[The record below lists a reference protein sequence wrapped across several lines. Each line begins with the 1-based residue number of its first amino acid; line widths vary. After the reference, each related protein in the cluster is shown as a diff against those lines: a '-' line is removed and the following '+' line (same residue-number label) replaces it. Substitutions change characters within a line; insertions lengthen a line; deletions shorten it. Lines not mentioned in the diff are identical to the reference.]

1 MTSRRRKP
9 ENRLALSSS
18 PSSCCFN
25 QCTQQQQ
32 QCAAYPYNPVT
43 WRCAAARLAHTRL
56 VANTTDGANPLRQ
69 VSVRAVAACA
79 PRKLLARLP
88 RDAAGVAGLAA
99 SGLALPAQ
107 VAASQRVAGKFLL
120 CLPRNAGGEGIAIFG
135 GGPLFLMT
143 STAPPVEVASD
154 FTSSLTYT
162 PLVSRRGSSSYY
174 LAVTAIAVDKAPVGL
189 PKDALAGG
197 GGVVLGTTA
206 AYTEL
211 RPDVYWP
218 VVGAFDRAL
227 RRSWNNTKRVAA
239 VAPFELC
246 YDSKTLPGP
255 TRIGW
260 LVPEIVLMLEG
271 GRKTNWTFGGLN
283 TMVDVNGFTAACFGF
298 LKMKPEKD
306 GGYGGKPAVVLGGFQ
321 MEDHVLQFDLEKR
334 RLGHALVLAP
344 WRTLEG
350 TSSALGVTLDKTTT
364 TKCKAYPYNPI
375 TGKCAAANLV
385 HTRLVANT
393 TDGKTPLQQVSVR
406 AVAACAPPSILA
418 SMPKDVTGVAGL
430 SAAGLALP
438 AQVAA
443 SQGVAR
449 KFLLCLPRRG
459 EGVAIFG
466 GGPLFLLP
474 ESSMGDLTTALA
486 FTRLVTRKDNPL
498 YYIPVE
504 AIAVN
509 NAPVTLPAN
518 VLAGG
523 GGVVL
528 CSRVSYTMLRPD
540 VYRPVVDA
548 FERALARSDAKV
560 SAAAPF
566 ELCYKSSML
575 GNTRLG
581 YAVPD
586 VALVLEGGKSWTFT
600 GSSSMVD
607 VDGQTA
613 CFAFVE
619 MKGVKSGDPS
629 AAGAVVGGFQMED
642 HLLQFDIEKMQLGFA
657 KNHIG
662 HEAVK
667 NASYHPP
674 GCPRT
679 GYGVADEEDRFRCK
693 CTAHP
698 YNPFAGDKS
707 ATGDLTRVTLSANA
721 TDGHNPLRPVSF
733 TAVAACA
740 PPSLLANLPAG
751 AAGVAG
757 LAASRV
763 ALPAQVAREEKVPD
777 KFLLCLPRSSGDG
790 VAIFGGGPLF
800 LMTVTAPPVEVETDF
815 ASSLTY
821 TPLLS
826 RRGSSSYYLPVN
838 AIAVDKEQVKLPAAD
853 TLAAGGVVLS
863 TRAPYTALR
872 PDVYRPFVDAFDKA
886 LKSQSNSK
894 RVAAVA
900 PFELCYDSKTLP
912 GPTRI
917 GWLVPDIVL
926 VLDGG
931 KTNWT
936 FGGLNTMVD
945 VNGFTAACFGFV
957 EMKVKPEKKG
967 GYGGAPAVE
976 IGGFQMED
984 HVLQFDLEK
993 RQLGFAS
1000 YHPPDCPRTGHG
1012 VADEDDPFR
1021 CKCTAHP
1028 YNPVARRSASGDLTR
1043 VTVTANDTVGHNPL
1057 HPVSFPAVAACAP
1070 PSLLANLP
1078 AGAAG
1083 VAGLARSRVSL
1094 PVQAA
1099 RAQKVA
1105 NKFALCL
1112 PSGGNGVGVAIFGGG
1127 PLFLLPP
1134 GSPDVTARLAGTTP
1148 LVRKAANPGYYVS
1161 AKGGVAV
1168 NQEGVQRGP
1177 LVVGLSSRVP
1187 YTELRSDVYG
1197 AVVKAFDK
1205 ATAGRKR
1212 VTPAVA
1218 PFELCYDSR
1227 ELGSTR
1233 LGYAVPQVDLM
1244 MDGGANWTVFG
1255 GNSLVQMDDNTA
1267 CFGFVKMPPEEEE
1280 KAAAAVV
1287 IGGFQM
1293 ENNLLVFDEEKQ
1305 QLGFSGL
1312 LFGPP
1317 RIRIFRRFEIN
1328 GSHPAPGFS
1337 YLLHA
1342 YFLIRLTLTRL
1353 HHFCRRPPP
1362 PVSAQLPRRSL
1373 PSSVIPHH
1381 HRLPIGSTR
1390 APAAAAI
1397 ANQLKIDAHVTSTG
1411 STRGPPLPAV
1421 PPPLCCHLDNLHHRP
1436 ASYPKLPLCH
1446 CYDDAGG
1453 ATKCAAHPYNPVA
1466 GGSCASGDLT
1476 RVTLSANATDGKNPL
1491 YPVTFPAVAS
1501 CARESLLANL
1511 PGGAAGVAGLAR
1523 SELSLPAQV
1532 AATQSVARKLALCLP
1547 SGGNGVAVFG
1557 GGPLYLLPPW
1567 LIEITSSMGSTPLRR
1582 YQDQPGY
1589 YIWIN
1594 GININQIPV
1603 PLLGHNSNYNVNGG
1617 EIVVGF
1623 STTVA

>member
-1 MTSRRRKP
+1 MAYTGRHLVGARQIRTRVQRDALLATSVHASVDRSP
-9 ENRLALSSS
+9 SLIAMVAGSLLHCVTIEMSEICDRLALYNKHEHRSRDASTASHRPAHQRSTMKMPRPS
-18 PSSCCFN
+18 P
-25 QCTQQQQ
+25 
-32 QCAAYPYNPVT
+32 
-43 WRCAAARLAHTRL
+43 
-56 VANTTDGANPLRQ
+56 ANLLL
-69 VSVRAVAACA
+69 
-79 PRKLLARLP
+79 LLATSL
-88 RDAAGVAGLAA
+88 
-99 SGLALPAQ
+99 LALPWPASCGNPVLIP
-107 VAASQRVAGKFLL
+107 VAKEPATSLYTILIRDGAPHLVDLA
-120 CLPRNAGGEGIAIFG
+120 
-135 GGPLFLMT
+135 GPLLWSTCAADHLPAAFT
-143 STAPPVEVASD
+143 CNSTACTDANAYRAP
-154 FTSSLTYT
+154 TCH
-162 PLVSRRGSSSYY
+162 
-174 LAVTAIAVDKAPVGL
+174 IA
-189 PKDALAGG
+189 
-197 GGVVLGTTA
+197 
-206 AYTEL
+206 
-211 RPDVYWP
+211 
-218 VVGAFDRAL
+218 
-227 RRSWNNTKRVAA
+227 
-239 VAPFELC
+239 
-246 YDSKTLPGP
+246 
-255 TRIGW
+255 
-260 LVPEIVLMLEG
+260 
-271 GRKTNWTFGGLN
+271 
-283 TMVDVNGFTAACFGF
+283 
-298 LKMKPEKD
+298 
-306 GGYGGKPAVVLGGFQ
+306 
-321 MEDHVLQFDLEKR
+321 
-334 RLGHALVLAP
+334 GHHC
-344 WRTLEG
+344 
-350 TSSALGVTLDKTTT
+350 KTTT

-657 KNHIG
+657 KVPFFSACSNFNFTKTQLHSSSSRPHQLG
-662 HEAVK
+662 MPTMPRSKAARPLAVAFCLAVCTLAAAATAPNGGK
-667 NASYHPP
+667 PLVTPITKDASTSLYTSPLKATHPLVLDLSGPLIWTSTCPPKHPTLQCHHSDCAHAHSYHPP

-993 RQLGFAS
+993 RQLGFARTQ
-1000 YHPPDCPRTGHG
+1000 RTG
-1012 VADEDDPFR
+1012 D
-1021 CKCTAHP
+1021 
-1028 YNPVARRSASGDLTR
+1028 GD
-1043 VTVTANDTVGHNPL
+1043 
-1057 HPVSFPAVAACAP
+1057 
-1070 PSLLANLP
+1070 
-1078 AGAAG
+1078 
-1083 VAGLARSRVSL
+1083 
-1094 PVQAA
+1094 
-1099 RAQKVA
+1099 
-1105 NKFALCL
+1105 
-1112 PSGGNGVGVAIFGGG
+1112 
-1127 PLFLLPP
+1127 
-1134 GSPDVTARLAGTTP
+1134 
-1148 LVRKAANPGYYVS
+1148 
-1161 AKGGVAV
+1161 
-1168 NQEGVQRGP
+1168 
-1177 LVVGLSSRVP
+1177 
-1187 YTELRSDVYG
+1187 
-1197 AVVKAFDK
+1197 
-1205 ATAGRKR
+1205 
-1212 VTPAVA
+1212 
-1218 PFELCYDSR
+1218 
-1227 ELGSTR
+1227 
-1233 LGYAVPQVDLM
+1233 
-1244 MDGGANWTVFG
+1244 
-1255 GNSLVQMDDNTA
+1255 
-1267 CFGFVKMPPEEEE
+1267 
-1280 KAAAAVV
+1280 
-1287 IGGFQM
+1287 
-1293 ENNLLVFDEEKQ
+1293 
-1305 QLGFSGL
+1305 
-1312 LFGPP
+1312 
-1317 RIRIFRRFEIN
+1317 
-1328 GSHPAPGFS
+1328 
-1337 YLLHA
+1337 
-1342 YFLIRLTLTRL
+1342 
-1353 HHFCRRPPP
+1353 
-1362 PVSAQLPRRSL
+1362 RSL
-1373 PSSVIPHH
+1373 
-1381 HRLPIGSTR
+1381 
-1390 APAAAAI
+1390 
-1397 ANQLKIDAHVTSTG
+1397 
-1411 STRGPPLPAV
+1411 
-1421 PPPLCCHLDNLHHRP
+1421 
-1436 ASYPKLPLCH
+1436 
-1446 CYDDAGG
+1446 GG
-1453 ATKCAAHPYNPVA
+1453 
-1466 GGSCASGDLT
+1466 L
-1476 RVTLSANATDGKNPL
+1476 
-1491 YPVTFPAVAS
+1491 
-1501 CARESLLANL
+1501 
-1511 PGGAAGVAGLAR
+1511 
-1523 SELSLPAQV
+1523 
-1532 AATQSVARKLALCLP
+1532 
-1547 SGGNGVAVFG
+1547 
-1557 GGPLYLLPPW
+1557 
-1567 LIEITSSMGSTPLRR
+1567 
-1582 YQDQPGY
+1582 
-1589 YIWIN
+1589 
-1594 GININQIPV
+1594 
-1603 PLLGHNSNYNVNGG
+1603 
-1617 EIVVGF
+1617 
-1623 STTVA
+1623 